1 MIYPYHPLWLSSL
14 CLKGINWPDRGLPI
28 EHQRRHKAQFMPM
41 AEHGSTTLYT
51 GPYHALE
58 SAFLASFPGGKF
70 GLSPVSSTL
79 VVAPSRR
86 LARRLESALVAS
98 RGFSAGVHF
107 HTFFSLSAA
116 ITAED
121 GGLGRP
127 LLSDSGLSEFALR
140 RVLGGMEPAW
150 AGNRGYVSAVRGAV
164 RDLADSLADEGIM
177 KEHMAE
183 GAFEDERDEL
193 ARLLEIRARYEK
205 LLSEL
210 PTATNK
216 DLFLTAAEKASSSPF
231 LDRFDRIIYYGFYDL
246 TGLQFEFFRNVT
258 AGRNC
263 AVYFPYFEHP
273 ACSFAKRFAEGR
285 IYGLA
290 AEHVRLPEN
299 FGSRAL
305 SGALSSIFTESSSA
319 ESPGPDRL
327 SVVSASGFR
336 DEVWVAA
343 KEVLR
348 LHEKDGVPYGSIG
361 VVARALEPY
370 RDHLRSVFA
379 ENRIPFET
387 SGKTPLLSFPAAAVM
402 AAFASFSR
410 NGLDAR
416 DLYSLL
422 SFGAFCPEKVSPR
435 WKPLVAACGSC
446 SGLRQWETLLSPDSP
461 DFLFAGDRQASQD
474 CRELL
479 AFIRKMDR
487 ELKHL
492 SSPGSW
498 KELSS
503 RCAALMDSYFLAD
516 RFKGEA
522 LQARN
527 AVTGHFGPLA
537 AYDTV
542 APAQEGEFL
551 DELRS
556 RLEASSLK
564 YSPCPGGVQ
573 VLDAMAARGLQF
585 DSLILLGANEKMF
598 PRVIREDPVLRDKTR
613 SFMRDHEGFWISPK
627 IEGYEE
633 ERMLFHFAISSAS
646 RKVTVLYRRSDDD
659 GKPEVRSI
667 YLDRLAQACGLE
679 LDSRPGEVRDPR
691 LGYVLKQPL
700 EKLGGAFLDEI
711 FLSRREA
718 SALAVLS
725 PDCGLAGER
734 AGILPEG
741 TAALGAA
748 AENMAGP
755 SPCGYDGLC
764 GGLGAE
770 DAPKSYSATSLQTL
784 LNCPL
789 SYFFGRMLRLGEEAP
804 EQDSE
809 TPDKRKLGTLCHA
822 AFERWQKGL
831 AENGFW
837 NSPDPKRYAQAL
849 LAAAESVL
857 PPENA
862 SAMGLY
868 PLVWKSRRRRLLASL
883 ETMAVEDF
891 ESLGGY
897 VPAFQERKLSGGLE
911 GVQGFSFNGKADR
924 IDVCDGQAAF
934 RVMDYKITGRDYS
947 LGKDVASGEKI
958 QLFLYMELASALF
971 PPEREFKLGGAR
983 LLFVERGEGVKPF
996 AEVEAGQYFAAREA
1010 TLMLIASA
1018 VRSAS
1023 AGDFYLRPDSGD
1035 FGYCSFCPYG
1045 GICRK
1050 NHPASVY
1057 RAARNKNLRERDSL
1071 AERAREL
1078 TPRKEGRRAGK
1089 TNGKD

>member
-1 MIYPYHPLWLSSL
+1 
-14 CLKGINWPDRGLPI
+14 
-28 EHQRRHKAQFMPM
+28 M
-41 AEHGSTTLYT
+41 AEYSGTTLYT

-58 SAFLASFPGGKF
+58 AAFCSSFPGRNV
-70 GLSPVSSTL
+70 GLSPVPSIL

-86 LARRLESALVAS
+86 LARRLETALVAS
-98 RGFSAGVHF
+98 RGFAAGVHF
-107 HTFFSLSAA
+107 HTFLSLAEE
-116 ITAED
+116 ITAEN
-121 GGLGRP
+121 GGIGRP
-127 LLSDSGLSEFALR
+127 ILSDPGLAEFALR

-164 RDLADSLADEGIM
+164 RDLADSLAEESIM

-205 LLSEL
+205 MLSGL
-210 PTATNK
+210 PTATQR
-216 DLFLTAAEKASSSPF
+216 DLYIAAAEKAASSAF
-231 LDRFDRIIYYGFYDL
+231 LDRFERIVYYGFYDL

-263 AVYFPYFEHP
+263 EVYFPYFEHP
-273 ACSFAKRFAEGR
+273 ACSFAKRFVEGR
-285 IYGLA
+285 MYGLA
-290 AEHVRLPEN
+290 ARHVRLPED

-305 SGALSSIFTESSSA
+305 SGALSSVFTDSSA
-319 ESPGPDRL
+319 GVIPGPDRL

-336 DEVWVAA
+336 DEVWMAA

-348 LHEKDGVPYGSIG
+348 LHEMDGVPYASIG
-361 VVARALEPY
+361 VVARTLEPY
-370 RDHLRSVFA
+370 SDHLRSVFA

-402 AAFASFSR
+402 AAFVSFSR

-416 DLYSLL
+416 DLYSFL
-422 SFGAFCPEKVSPR
+422 SFGGFCPDTASPR
-435 WKPLVAACGSC
+435 WKYLVAACGSC

-461 DFLFAGDRQASQD
+461 DFLFSGDRQAARD
-474 CRELL
+474 CAELL
-479 AFIRKMDR
+479 AFIKKLDR
-487 ELKHL
+487 ELKKL
-492 SSPGSW
+492 SSAGSW
-498 KELSS
+498 KELSA
-503 RCAALMDSYFLAD
+503 RCSALMDRYFPEE
-516 RFKGEA
+516 RFAGEA
-522 LQARN
+522 LQARS
-527 AVTGHFGPLA
+527 AVTGHFASLSAKGQSSPLA
-537 AYDTV
+537 SYDTV
-542 APAQEGEFL
+542 APAKEEEFL

-564 YSPCPGGVQ
+564 SPSCPGGVQ

-633 ERMLFHFAISSAS
+633 ERMLFHFALAAAS

-679 LDSRPGEVRDPR
+679 LDSRPGEERDPR

-700 EKLGGAFLDEI
+700 EKLGGGFLDEKL
-711 FLSRREA
+711 LSGREA
-718 SALAVLS
+718 AALAVLS

-741 TAALGAA
+741 AAVLGAA
-748 AENMAGP
+748 AEKLAGP

-770 DAPKSYSATSLQTL
+770 DSPKSYSATSLQTL

-789 SYFFGRMLRLGEEAP
+789 SYFFGRVLRLGEEAP

-822 AFERWQKGL
+822 AFELWQKGL
-831 AENGFW
+831 SESGFW
-837 NSPDPKRYAQAL
+837 RSPDPKRYAQAL
-849 LAAAESVL
+849 LAAAETVL

-868 PLVWKSRRRRLLASL
+868 PLVWKSRRRRLVASL
-883 ETMAVEDF
+883 ETMAREDF
-891 ESLGGY
+891 DSLGGY
-897 VPAFQERKLSGGLE
+897 VPAFQERKLRGALE
-911 GVQGFSFNGKADR
+911 GVAGVAFNGKADR
-924 IDVCDGQAAF
+924 IDLCESQAAF
-934 RVMDYKITGRDYS
+934 RVMDYKITGRACS

-958 QLFLYMELASALF
+958 QLFLYMELAAALF
-971 PPEREFKLGGAR
+971 PPEREFRPGGAR

-1010 TLMLIASA
+1010 TLALISSA
-1018 VRSAS
+1018 VRSAAS
-1023 AGDFYLRPDSGD
+1023 GDFYLRPDDGD

-1045 GICRK
+1045 GICRR

-1057 RAARNKNLRERDSL
+1057 RSARNKNLRERDSL
-1071 AERAREL
+1071 AERAREI

-1089 TNGKD
+1089 TNEKD